1 MPCSRKLKGIHWQEV
16 LVYKYDVHFKITMIL
31 CTDNLKT
38 NITLESIFFFLKEYT
53 FAVFINPTMLQLF
66 TTVCIYKIKIPTAV
80 KITK

>member
-1 MPCSRKLKGIHWQEV
+1 MPCSHKLKGIHWQEV
-16 LVYKYDVHFKITMIL
+16 LVYKYDVHFKIIMIL